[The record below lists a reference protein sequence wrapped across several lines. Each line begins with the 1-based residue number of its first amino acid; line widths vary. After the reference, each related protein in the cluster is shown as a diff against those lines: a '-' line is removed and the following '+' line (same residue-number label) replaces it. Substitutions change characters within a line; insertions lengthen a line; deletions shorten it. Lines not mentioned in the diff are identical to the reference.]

1 MSDTAS
7 LPVFADVTHRTVP
20 PQQLATVANRV
31 DLEDVTAFVAEAAG
45 TLAAL
50 IRAHGGR
57 VVGPCMV
64 VYHGP
69 VGGGNRGPVEVCV
82 PYSGELKFG
91 EGEDQGQPHDLN
103 LYVAPARTEA
113 YLSLRADQVNAQV
126 AAEASRLTR
135 AYAQANGD
143 PAAYPREF
151 YYPQGGDADPGQ
163 VAAEVSWPFDWK
175 NQLRPVSEHQA

>member
-1 MSDTAS
+1 MSDAAS

-20 PQQLATVANRV
+20 PQQLATVASRV
-31 DLEDVTAFVAEAAG
+31 DLEDVTAFVAEAAD

-69 VGGGNRGPVEVCV
+69 VGGGNRGPVEVCL
-82 PYSGELKFG
+82 PYSGELTFG
-91 EGEDQGQPHDLN
+91 EEEGQSRPHDLN
-103 LYVAPARTEA
+103 LYAAPARTEA
-113 YLSLRADQVNAQV
+113 YLTLRADQVSARV

-143 PAAYPREF
+143 PARYPREF
-151 YYPQGGDADPGQ
+151 YYPQGDPDLTGA
-163 VAAEVSWPFDWK
+163 VAAEVSWPFEWK
-175 NQLRPVSEHQA
+175 NQLRPASEHQA

>member
-1 MSDTAS
+1 MSDPAS
-7 LPVFADVTHRTVP
+7 LPVFADVTHRTVA

-31 DLEDVTAFVAEAAG
+31 DLDDVTAFVAEAAG

-82 PYSGELKFG
+82 PYSGELTFG
-91 EGEDQGQPHDLN
+91 EGDGQERPHELN
-103 LYVAPARTEA
+103 LYMAPARTEA
-113 YLSLRADQVNAQV
+113 YLTLRADQVNPQV

-135 AYAQANGD
+135 AYAEANGD
-143 PAAYPREF
+143 PATYPREF
-151 YYPQGGDADPGQ
+151 YYPLDGSAEPGQ
-163 VAAEVSWPFDWK
+163 TAAEISWPFDWK
-175 NQLRPVSEHQA
+175 NQLRPVSEHRA

>member
-1 MSDTAS
+1 MPDAAS

-20 PQQLATVANRV
+20 PQQLATVASRV

-69 VGGGNRGPVEVCV
+69 VGGGNRGPVEVGV

-91 EGEDQGQPHDLN
+91 EEEGQGRPHDLN

-113 YLSLRADQVNAQV
+113 YLTLRADQIGPQV

-143 PAAYPREF
+143 PALYPREF
-151 YYPQGGDADPGQ
+151 YYPQDAETAPGQ
-163 VAAEVSWPFDWK
+163 VAAEIAWPFEWK
-175 NQLRPVSEHQA
+175 NQLRPASEHRA

>member
-1 MSDTAS
+1 MSDAAS

-20 PQQLATVANRV
+20 PQQLATVASRV

-82 PYSGELKFG
+82 PYSGELSFG
-91 EGEDQGQPHDLN
+91 EGEGEGRPHDLN

-113 YLSLRADQVNAQV
+113 YLTLRADQVSAQV

-151 YYPQGGDADPGQ
+151 YYPQDDGAEPGQ
-163 VAAEVSWPFDWK
+163 VAAEVSWPFAWK
-175 NQLRPVSEHQA
+175 NQLRPASEHRA